1 MSRTYRVLR
10 PKTNVGRYTK
20 SKLVKLTSDKLSV
33 RDGTHQHIS
42 KSCRNHG
49 GCPIC
54 EGNRTHKFK
63 KQTIE
68 IEYGDEY
75 GDEYE

>member
-10 PKTNVGRYTK
+10 PKTNIGRYTK
-20 SKLVKLTSDKLSV
+20 SKLVKIDKSTKLKV
-33 RDGTHQHIS
+33 RDGTHQHAS
-42 KSCRNHG
+42 KSCKNHG

-63 KQTIE
+63 KHLVDV
-68 IEYGDEY
+68 GDV
-75 GDEYE
+75 YE